1 MLKIAKNLGLY
12 IYIYI
17 YIVQW
22 CLRQEGGN
30 NLCAYYVY
38 KFMMAQVNQTP
49 TETLRVRYM
58 SLFII
63 S

>member
-1 MLKIAKNLGLY
+1 MGIDI
-12 IYIYI
+12 IYQY
-17 YIVQW
+17 YVQ

-30 NLCAYYVY
+30 NLCAYYVC

-49 TETLRVRYM
+49 TETVRVRYM